1 MAAAEREARLES
13 GLADLDK
20 LVRAGLLCLD
30 FRPDVEA
37 EAEMRL
43 EPEAAGAETG
53 AGAEAGSEV
62 ALLGRRK
69 WMTSI
74 VVGPLTL
81 AAVGVLRADSASAAE
96 IGRRMRAKE
105 RRDEITQL

>member
-1 MAAAEREARLES
+1 MAEREARLES

-37 EAEMRL
+37 EMRL
-43 EPEAAGAETG
+43 EPEAAGTGTG